1 MVYGSWDMEHDR
13 HNFYV
18 ILDYVLPFLP
28 PKNLEN
34 QNLEKMKQHLEI
46 LSFYTSAP

>member
-1 MVYGSWDMEHDR
+1 MVYGSWDMERDR
-13 HNFYV
+13 HNFCHFG
-18 ILDYVLPFLP
+18 LFFALLHPN
-28 PKNLEN
+28 NLEN